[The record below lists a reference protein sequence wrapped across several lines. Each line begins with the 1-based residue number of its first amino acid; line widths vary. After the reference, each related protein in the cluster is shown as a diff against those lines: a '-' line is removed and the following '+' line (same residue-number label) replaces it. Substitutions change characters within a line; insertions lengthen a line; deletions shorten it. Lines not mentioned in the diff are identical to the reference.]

1 MSLGAGSFSA
11 HRRTFRSS
19 TRQREPTARSRAR
32 VSHLIPS
39 RSLYRHPA
47 RQCQELAHRCRRA
60 SDRSLFRTRPSAQ
73 DRIQPEN
80 SPKTRSELCESP
92 TLSLTAPAVLAAVG
106 CNCGKETGRWVV
118 PAASS
123 NPPGMRRF
131 AGREGLV
138 VCLIWRSC
146 SPKSSS
152 IQVVAGPRNQ
162 IDLLNQKLRPS
173 QPELLRFQAAKI
185 ALERIL
191 CPKKQLRSGH
201 ENQPTIDANIARS
214 EGALAAAS
222 RWERPL
228 TEISRP
234 LNGAAQ
240 NK

>member
-1 MSLGAGSFSA
+1 MLKTRI
-11 HRRTFRSS
+11 HSS
-19 TRQREPTARSRAR
+19 VT
-32 VSHLIPS
+32 
-39 RSLYRHPA
+39 
-47 RQCQELAHRCRRA
+47 ELPLMAHRCRRA

-73 DRIQPEN
+73 DRIQLEN

-152 IQVVAGPRNQ
+152 IQVVAGPRNHRQ
-162 IDLLNQKLRPS
+162 STPRDRKIRGVFFLRRARAGRKDRR
-173 QPELLRFQAAKI
+173 EVAAKFVTTT
-185 ALERIL
+185 ATDRGERL
-191 CPKKQLRSGH
+191 ASF
-201 ENQPTIDANIARS
+201 ARRR
-214 EGALAAAS
+214 AATVSAWVYFETRVFQGEAS
-222 RWERPL
+222 YMRFG
-228 TEISRP
+228 T
-234 LNGAAQ
+234 
-240 NK
+240 